1 MGDSVAALMENKGN
15 QTEVVQAMGV
25 ANEGERVGIIIDE
38 MEREYSYNK
47 QPEGNASSDEED
59 DVMLVDWKKKDFLGT
74 RYL

>member
-1 MGDSVAALMENKGN
+1 
-15 QTEVVQAMGV
+15 MGV

-59 DVMLVDWKKKDFLGT
+59 DVRRLV
-74 RYL
+74 YN